1 MIDQIE
7 LYLAL
12 AFGVALAVFVG
23 TRLNSGLSREERKR
37 LTSTSTS
44 AEPKA

>member
-1 MIDQIE
+1 MTDQI
-7 LYLAL
+7 LMYLML

-37 LTSTSTS
+37 LTSTGPN
-44 AEPKA
+44 A